1 MKRPSREI
9 NIFNISALDLFAS
22 ALGAFIIVAIIIFP
36 YYMKNSDAVQ
46 RLQQLDQENREN
58 LARMEALQREAETAR
73 QQLQQCQQ
81 QSSNTQ
87 SQHDALRSQLRQ
99 CIQKMSSTFIAFVM
113 KWGTKDHDVDLH
125 IVDPMGR
132 EFYYKKPNRQQRDF
146 PDSVAE
152 LSVDT
157 IQGPGVEIWEQ
168 PQAPPGE
175 YKVYFNFFAQNGNP
189 SGTIAEGTLYYRDG
203 TRKLPAVTLRR
214 AGEKPLVATIRVG
227 EDGTVTIN

>member
-1 MKRPSREI
+1 MKRRPRDI

-36 YYMKNSDAVQ
+36 YYMKNADALQ
-46 RLQQLDQENREN
+46 RVRQLEQQNQENQ
-58 LARMEALQREAETAR
+58 ARMEALQRDAETTR

-81 QSSNTQ
+81 QSASAQ
-87 SQHDALRSQLRQ
+87 AQQDALRTQLQQ
-99 CIQKMSSTFIAFVM
+99 CVQKMSTTFIAFVM
-113 KWGTKDHDVDLH
+113 KWGTKNHDIDLH
-125 IVDPMGR
+125 VVDPMGR

-203 TRKLPAVTLRR
+203 TKKLPAVTLRR

-227 EDGTVTIN
+227 EDGSVTIN